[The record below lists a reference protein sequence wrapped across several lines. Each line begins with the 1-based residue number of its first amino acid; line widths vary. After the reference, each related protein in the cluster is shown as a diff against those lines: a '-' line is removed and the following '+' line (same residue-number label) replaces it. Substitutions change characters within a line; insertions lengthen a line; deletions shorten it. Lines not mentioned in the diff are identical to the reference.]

1 MRDIRSEAQKKH
13 EAEVNAKLLWMK
25 TPEGVAMLAEAK
37 KSTPDIEEVKERLQ
51 GHQTFEL
58 ALIEYTTAIANA
70 MAWQELGYPQWPEII
85 CRASE
90 ILRNRARQL
99 AEAEQVSYEA
109 AFCSLMLEIYQN
121 PEWDERFNCMRAHYL
136 NEARKDSAFSEK
148 PRE

>member
-13 EAEVNAKLLWMK
+13 EAEVNAKLLWEK

-51 GHQTFEL
+51 YYQMFEL
-58 ALIEYTTAIANA
+58 ALIEFSRAIANA
-70 MAWQELGYPQWPEII
+70 MAWQEMGYPQWPEII

-109 AFCSLMLEIYQN
+109 AFCSLMHEIDHN
-121 PEWDERFNCMRAHYL
+121 PEWDERFTDMRAHYI
-136 NEARKDSAFSEK
+136 NVARKDSASSET
-148 PRE
+148 PLL

>member
-90 ILRNRARQL
+90 ILRNRAKQL

-109 AFCSLMLEIYQN
+109 AFCSLMLEIDQN

-136 NEARKDSAFSEK
+136 NEARKDSASAK
-148 PRE
+148 TPLL

>member
-109 AFCSLMLEIYQN
+109 AFCSLMLEIDQN